1 MDLLVDYLIT
11 NDDGIDAAGLQS
23 LYRAVCLAVGDANR
37 VAVVAPDSVRSC
49 CSHGVS
55 TAEAMRVEEV
65 GKQMWK
71 VSGTPADCVRVAIK
85 GLRIAPRWV
94 LSGVNEGGNL
104 GVDIHYSGTVAGAR
118 EATLLGYRAIALSQ
132 YLRRDRPRD
141 WDLSAQRAY
150 NAITELQS
158 KELAPSQFW
167 NVNLPVVDHRDPS
180 LPLQF
185 AQAETG
191 MLAFDFEDVQP
202 EYDPL
207 DPSQTTRLHTESHH
221 SGGHQAGSHQASS
234 HQAGN
239 SVRWMKYRSNYQDRP
254 RTAPSDVATCF
265 AGSVTAT
272 RLSILLPNG

>member
-55 TAEAMRVEEV
+55 TAESIRVEEV

-141 WDLSAQRAY
+141 WDLSALRAY
-150 NAITELQS
+150 NAITQLQS
-158 KELAPSQFW
+158 QELAQGQFW
-167 NVNLPVVDHRDPS
+167 NVNLPVVDHRESS

-185 AQAETG
+185 AQPETG
-191 MLAFDFEDVQP
+191 MLAFDFEEVQP
-202 EYDPL
+202 EYEPL
-207 DPSQTTRLHTESHH
+207 DPSQTVGVPTDSNRTEGNHV
-221 SGGHQAGSHQASS
+221 SS
-234 HQAGN
+234 NNAGN

-265 AGSVTAT
+265 AGFVTAT

>member
-1 MDLLVDYLIT
+1 
-11 NDDGIDAAGLQS
+11 
-23 LYRAVCLAVGDANR
+23 
-37 VAVVAPDSVRSC
+37 
-49 CSHGVS
+49 VS
-55 TAEAMRVEEV
+55 TAESIRVEEV

-118 EATLLGYRAIALSQ
+118 EATLLGYRAVALSQ

-141 WDLSAQRAY
+141 WDLSALRAY
-150 NAITELQS
+150 NAITQLQS
-158 KELAPSQFW
+158 QELAQGQFW
-167 NVNLPVVDHRDPS
+167 NVNLPVVDHREPS

-185 AQAETG
+185 AQPETG
-191 MLAFDFEDVQP
+191 MLAFDFEEVQP
-202 EYDPL
+202 EYEPL
-207 DPSQTTRLHTESHH
+207 DPSQTVGLPTDSNRTEGNHV
-221 SGGHQAGSHQASS
+221 GSNN
-234 HQAGN
+234 AGN

-265 AGSVTAT
+265 AGFVTAT

>member
-55 TAEAMRVEEV
+55 TAE
-65 GKQMWK
+65 
-71 VSGTPADCVRVAIK
+71 SI
-85 GLRIAPRWV
+85 
-94 LSGVNEGGNL
+94 
-104 GVDIHYSGTVAGAR
+104 
-118 EATLLGYRAIALSQ
+118 RAIALSQ

-141 WDLSAQRAY
+141 WDLSAVRAY
-150 NAITELQS
+150 NAITQLQS
-158 KELAPSQFW
+158 QELAQGQFW
-167 NVNLPVVDHRDPS
+167 NVNLPVVDHRESS

-185 AQAETG
+185 AQPETG
-191 MLAFDFEDVQP
+191 MLAFDFEEVQP
-202 EYDPL
+202 EYEPL
-207 DPSQTTRLHTESHH
+207 DPSQTVGLPTDSNRTEGNHV
-221 SGGHQAGSHQASS
+221 GSNN
-234 HQAGN
+234 AGN

-265 AGSVTAT
+265 SGFVTAT

>member
-55 TAEAMRVEEV
+55 TAESIRVEEV

-141 WDLSAQRAY
+141 WDLSALRAY
-150 NAITELQS
+150 NAINQLQS
-158 KELAPSQFW
+158 QELAQGQFW
-167 NVNLPVVDHRDPS
+167 NVNLPVVDHRESS

-185 AQAETG
+185 AQPETG
-191 MLAFDFEDVQP
+191 MLAFDFEEVQP
-202 EYDPL
+202 EYEPL
-207 DPSQTTRLHTESHH
+207 DPSQTVGLPTDSNRTEGNHV
-221 SGGHQAGSHQASS
+221 SS
-234 HQAGN
+234 NNAGN

-265 AGSVTAT
+265 AGFVTAT

>member
-55 TAEAMRVEEV
+55 TAESIRVEEV

-141 WDLSAQRAY
+141 WDLSALRAY
-150 NAITELQS
+150 NTITQLQS
-158 KELAPSQFW
+158 HELAQGQFW
-167 NVNLPVVDHRDPS
+167 NVNLPVVDHRESS

-185 AQAETG
+185 AQPETG
-191 MLAFDFEDVQP
+191 MLAFDFEEVQP
-202 EYDPL
+202 EYESL
-207 DPSQTTRLHTESHH
+207 DPSQTVGLPTDSNRTEGNHV
-221 SGGHQAGSHQASS
+221 SS
-234 HQAGN
+234 NNAGN

-265 AGSVTAT
+265 AGFVTAT

>member
-55 TAEAMRVEEV
+55 TAESIRVEEV

-141 WDLSAQRAY
+141 WDLSALRAY
-150 NAITELQS
+150 NAITQLQS
-158 KELAPSQFW
+158 QELAQGQFW
-167 NVNLPVVDHRDPS
+167 NVNLPVVDHRESS

-185 AQAETG
+185 AQPETG
-191 MLAFDFEDVQP
+191 MLAFDFEEVQP
-202 EYDPL
+202 EYEPL
-207 DPSQTTRLHTESHH
+207 DPSQTVGLPTDSNRIEGNHV
-221 SGGHQAGSHQASS
+221 GGNN
-234 HQAGN
+234 AGN

-265 AGSVTAT
+265 AGFVTAT

>member
-55 TAEAMRVEEV
+55 TAESIRVEEV

-118 EATLLGYRAIALSQ
+118 EATLLGYRSIALSQ

-141 WDLSAQRAY
+141 WDLSALRAY
-150 NAITELQS
+150 NAITQLQS
-158 KELAPSQFW
+158 QELAQGQFW
-167 NVNLPVVDHRDPS
+167 NVNLPVVDHRESS

-185 AQAETG
+185 AQPETG
-191 MLAFDFEDVQP
+191 MLAFDFEEVQP
-202 EYDPL
+202 EYESL
-207 DPSQTTRLHTESHH
+207 DPSQTVGLPTDSNRTEGNHV
-221 SGGHQAGSHQASS
+221 SS
-234 HQAGN
+234 NNAGN

-265 AGSVTAT
+265 SGFVTAT

>member
-55 TAEAMRVEEV
+55 TAESIRVEEV

-141 WDLSAQRAY
+141 WDLSALRAY
-150 NAITELQS
+150 NTITQLQS
-158 KELAPSQFW
+158 HELAQGQFW
-167 NVNLPVVDHRDPS
+167 NVNLPVVDHRESS

-185 AQAETG
+185 AQPETG
-191 MLAFDFEDVQP
+191 MLAFDFEEVQP
-202 EYDPL
+202 EYEPL
-207 DPSQTTRLHTESHH
+207 DPSQTVGLPTDSNRTEGNHV
-221 SGGHQAGSHQASS
+221 SS
-234 HQAGN
+234 NNAGN

-265 AGSVTAT
+265 AGFVTVT
-272 RLSILLPNG
+272 RLSILLHNG

>member
-55 TAEAMRVEEV
+55 TAESIRVEEV

-141 WDLSAQRAY
+141 WDLSALRAY
-150 NAITELQS
+150 KTITQLQS
-158 KELAPSQFW
+158 QELAQGQFW
-167 NVNLPVVDHRDPS
+167 NVNLPVVDHREPS

-185 AQAETG
+185 AQPETG
-191 MLAFDFEDVQP
+191 MLAFDFEEVQP
-202 EYDPL
+202 EYESL
-207 DPSQTTRLHTESHH
+207 DPSQTVGLPTDSNRTEGNHV
-221 SGGHQAGSHQASS
+221 SS
-234 HQAGN
+234 NNAGN

-265 AGSVTAT
+265 AGFVTAT

>member
-55 TAEAMRVEEV
+55 TAESIRVEEV

-141 WDLSAQRAY
+141 WDLSALRAY
-150 NAITELQS
+150 NAITQLQS
-158 KELAPSQFW
+158 HELAQGQFW
-167 NVNLPVVDHRDPS
+167 NVNLPVVDHRESS

-185 AQAETG
+185 AQPETG
-191 MLAFDFEDVQP
+191 MLAFDFEEVQP
-202 EYDPL
+202 EYESL
-207 DPSQTTRLHTESHH
+207 DPSHTVGLPTDNNRTEGNHV
-221 SGGHQAGSHQASS
+221 SS
-234 HQAGN
+234 NNAGN

-265 AGSVTAT
+265 SGFVTAT

>member
-1 MDLLVDYLIT
+1 
-11 NDDGIDAAGLQS
+11 
-23 LYRAVCLAVGDANR
+23 
-37 VAVVAPDSVRSC
+37 
-49 CSHGVS
+49 VS
-55 TAEAMRVEEV
+55 TAESIRVEEV

-141 WDLSAQRAY
+141 WDLSALRAY
-150 NAITELQS
+150 NTITQLQS
-158 KELAPSQFW
+158 HELAQGQFW
-167 NVNLPVVDHRDPS
+167 NVNLPVVDHREPS

-185 AQAETG
+185 AQPETG
-191 MLAFDFEDVQP
+191 MLAFDFEEVQP
-202 EYDPL
+202 EYEPL
-207 DPSQTTRLHTESHH
+207 DPSQTVGLPTDSNRTEGNHV
-221 SGGHQAGSHQASS
+221 SS
-234 HQAGN
+234 NNAGN

-265 AGSVTAT
+265 AGFVTAT